1 MRTSFNKKNYY
12 ALAVKNIQA
21 SYFIS
26 LIYIIFAVAKQS
38 FRKQLFRN
46 LKVKHMKFFD
56 RTEEIASLRE
66 ILKLSKSNAQF
77 TVVTGRRRVGK
88 TSVVWKAYENEPI
101 LYFFV
106 ARKAESDLCSDYQ
119 QEIESKLGIPTIGRT
134 ERFIDIFE
142 YLIKHSI
149 EHPITLFID
158 EFQEFFKIN
167 KSIYS
172 DMQRIWD
179 MYHTKAHINL
189 IVCGSIF
196 SMMTKIFKDK
206 KEPLYNRQPRY
217 MSIKPF
223 TTDVLKEIMSEYN
236 PKYTS
241 EDLLALY
248 SFTGGIAKYVQLLV
262 DAGATTKTKMLNHI
276 IKADSVF
283 LSEGKS
289 ILIEEFGKDY
299 GVYFSILS
307 AIARGK
313 TLRSE
318 IEQIVG
324 REIGGYLTKLENEYE
339 VIIKNQPIFEQS
351 SNKNIRY
358 TIEDN
363 FFSFWFRFIYK
374 YNYMLEI
381 ENYDAVKTI
390 INRDYETFSGIML
403 ERYFKRVFIESKKYT
418 SIGSWWDRKGENE
431 IDIIAENELNDE
443 AIFIE
448 VKRKKENFDAD
459 VLKQKTAVFTRAT
472 GKFKD
477 YTLFQK

>member
-1 MRTSFNKKNYY
+1 
-12 ALAVKNIQA
+12 
-21 SYFIS
+21 
-26 LIYIIFAVAKQS
+26 
-38 FRKQLFRN
+38 
-46 LKVKHMKFFD
+46 MKFFD

-206 KEPLYNRQPRY
+206 KEPLYNRQTRY

-299 GVYFSILS
+299 GIYFSILS

-418 SIGSWWDRKGENE
+418 RIGSWWDRKVENE

-459 VLKQKTAVFTRAT
+459 VLNQKTAVFTRAT

-477 YTLFQK
+477 YTVLQNCLSMSDM

>member
-1 MRTSFNKKNYY
+1 MR
-12 ALAVKNIQA
+12 
-21 SYFIS
+21 
-26 LIYIIFAVAKQS
+26 
-38 FRKQLFRN
+38 
-46 LKVKHMKFFD
+46 FFD
-56 RTEEIASLRE
+56 RTEEITSLKE
-66 ILKLSKSNAQF
+66 ILELSKSNAQF
-77 TVVTGRRRVGK
+77 TVVTGRRRIGK
-88 TSVVWKAYENEPI
+88 TSLVWKAYEDEPI

-106 ARKAESDLCSDYQ
+106 ARKAESDLCTDYI
-119 QEIESKLGIPTIGRT
+119 QEIENKLGIPTMGRA
-134 ERFIDIFE
+134 ERFTEIFE
-142 YLIKHSI
+142 YLIKLSI
-149 EHPITLFID
+149 ERPITLFID
-158 EFQEFFKIN
+158 EFQEFFKVN
-167 KSIYS
+167 KSVYS

-206 KEPLYNRQPRY
+206 KEPLYNRQTRFI
-217 MSIKPF
+217 SIKPF
-223 TTDVLKEIMSEYN
+223 TPTVLKEIMTEYN
-236 PKYTS
+236 PNYTA

-248 SFTGGIAKYVQLLV
+248 SFTGGVAKYVQLLV

-283 LSEGKS
+283 LGEGKA

-324 REIGGYLTKLENEYE
+324 REIGGYLTKLEKEYE
-339 VIIKNQPIFEQS
+339 LITKNQPIFEKS
-351 SNKNIRY
+351 STKKVRY

-363 FFSFWFRFIYK
+363 FFTFWFRFIYK

-390 INRDYETFSGIML
+390 INRDYETFSGKML
-403 ERYFKRVFIESKKYT
+403 ERYFKLVLMESKAYT
-418 SIGSWWDRKGENE
+418 RIGSWWDRKGENE
-431 IDIIAENELNDE
+431 IDIVAENELNDE
-443 AIFIE
+443 AVFIE
-448 VKRKKENFDAD
+448 VKRKEESFDSIALNEKVD
-459 VLKQKTAVFTRAT
+459 VFTRAT

-477 YTLFQK
+477 YTVSQKGLSMTDM